1 MNEVIHLTDFVF
13 LVFRYIP
20 GNENPM
26 TYYVRPGVKVDKTQS
41 DERKVTLRRLT
52 IESTGRYR
60 CEVSTEAPSFAT
72 VSSFNDMYVVG
83 KFEIISYLF
92 FADFNAV
99 ES

>member
-1 MNEVIHLTDFVF
+1 
-13 LVFRYIP
+13 
-20 GNENPM
+20 M

-72 VSSFNDMYVVG
+72 VSAYNDMFVVG
-83 KFEIISYLF
+83 KFQIFENHEKGYDQRRFKVKQS
-92 FADFNAV
+92 V
-99 ES
+99 

>member
-1 MNEVIHLTDFVF
+1 
-13 LVFRYIP
+13 
-20 GNENPM
+20 M

-72 VSSFNDMYVVG
+72 VSAYNDMFVVG
-83 KFEIISYLF
+83 KFEIFEKYEKVHLKQLVKYNLMKTI
-92 FADFNAV
+92 
-99 ES
+99 